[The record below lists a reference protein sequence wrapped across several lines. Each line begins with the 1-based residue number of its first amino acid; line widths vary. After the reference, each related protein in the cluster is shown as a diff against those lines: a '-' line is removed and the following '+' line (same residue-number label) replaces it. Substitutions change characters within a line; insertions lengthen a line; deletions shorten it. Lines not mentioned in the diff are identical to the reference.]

1 MAGCSFDLSW
11 LQVPQLFILQVI
23 NRISVALNLHIRL
36 PGEFVSPQKPE
47 CEVVGCRRVQIQ
59 RGGNA
64 TGLRLGNNF
73 PQTTPNCANTDPGIQ
88 SFRFPVSTSE
98 LLLTGTPLKQN
109 PTCGMSFL
117 KHHKAQD
124 LHLPNKHQGHHRK
137 VWLSLGL
144 FVHFYYTTYC
154 VHVLL
159 GGVGWWEGH
168 TGHRIGEARGQ
179 LVMGGGV

>member
-1 MAGCSFDLSW
+1 M
-11 LQVPQLFILQVI
+11 PQ
-23 NRISVALNLHIRL
+23 
-36 PGEFVSPQKPE
+36 
-47 CEVVGCRRVQIQ
+47 
-59 RGGNA
+59 
-64 TGLRLGNNF
+64 GLRLGNNF
-73 PQTTPNCANTDPGIQ
+73 PQTTPNWANTDPGIQ

-144 FVHFYYTTYC
+144 LVHFYYTTYC
-154 VHVLL
+154 VRVLL
-159 GGVGWWEGH
+159 GGVGGGGH

-179 LVMGGGV
+179 LVMGEGLDLSTTWVLGTEIRALGLAVRVCSLSHLTRPIFYSFGLSNRVSNVPGKAQTELAI